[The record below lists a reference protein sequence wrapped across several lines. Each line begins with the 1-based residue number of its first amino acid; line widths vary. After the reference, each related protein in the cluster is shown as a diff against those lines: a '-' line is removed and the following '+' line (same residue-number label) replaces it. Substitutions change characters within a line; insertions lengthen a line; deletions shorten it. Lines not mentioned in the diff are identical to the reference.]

1 MGYYHGVGKRHSNQ
15 NEMCDNCC
23 VQGIKKELDN
33 LINQTVRIDT
43 PTRSYVGIIHLVDC
57 DVVSLEPSTDTV
69 ATIISICKIEAII
82 PATTTVITDFDLDD
96 IDNKA

>member
-1 MGYYHGVGKRHSNQ
+1 MGYYHSVGKRNSSQ
-15 NEMCDNCC
+15 NEMYDNYC

-33 LINQTVRIDT
+33 LIKQTVRVDT
-43 PTRSYVGIIHLVDC
+43 PTRSYVGIINSVDC
-57 DVVSLEPSTDTV
+57 NVVSLEPSTGTV

-82 PATTTVITDFDLDD
+82 PATTTVINDFDLGD